1 MMNEEVLC
9 GSVNKDDENVS
20 NSSSSERD
28 ILTDDSDSDWED
40 IHRDVESLSDDYE
53 SMDDESHSDDYD
65 EGNVGEVRHGVN
77 RRAHHKQLG
86 KKP

>member
-1 MMNEEVLC
+1 MSSVRIRRKYIDNGDDHNE
-9 GSVNKDDENVS
+9 SR
-20 NSSSSERD
+20 SSEN
-28 ILTDDSDSDWED
+28 SD
-40 IHRDVESLSDDYE
+40 SDDYE